1 MNAYAEPDVRLEHV
15 GLPPQLNVY
24 AEQPDSLEYM
34 IDIIG

>member
-15 GLPPQLNVY
+15 KLRLLLNAF

-34 IDIIG
+34 IAIIG